1 MSEWIW
7 DDGCILMGV
16 MELWMME
23 WVHAVVQFQAPSA
36 AAGKC
41 YFVKLFFFLTPL
53 PHVNINGHEYEFL
66 SSLIYGVLT
75 LSDGSV
81 LLEMVTLKCVCVDK
95 NNNTDCHFWT
105 ANSAGS
111 WDLISSSVY
120 LQLVTTT
127 HYVTYFAACMT

>member
-1 MSEWIW
+1 MHINGSHGIM
-7 DDGCILMGV
+7 DDGVSSCSGPV
-16 MELWMME
+16 
-23 WVHAVVQFQAPSA
+23 PSP
-36 AAGKC
+36 KC
-41 YFVKLFFFLTPL
+41 CCWEVLFCEIVLFLTPL